1 MGEREDEDAAAWE
14 GETPLDTQELALD
27 DGDQRLPWLESGDDD
42 DDESDGGGRMFAFV
56 AGGLVLLLALVGGI
70 WWATHRGTGAEL
82 ADGSV
87 IRAPAEPYKTAPAN
101 PGGKPMAG
109 TGDTAYAVSA
119 GQTRPPKLAS
129 GAPTPAP
136 TPTASAKS
144 GAAPSAA
151 PAAAAGPGV
160 QIGAFSSQA
169 AAEAAWTRLSAQY
182 DALKGLHHRIA
193 SASADIGTVYRLQ
206 AVAGDAAGANALC
219 GKLKGAGLACQVK

>member
-1 MGEREDEDAAAWE
+1 MGEQEDEDAAAWD
-14 GETPLDTQELALD
+14 GDAPLETQELALD
-27 DGDQRLPWLESGDDD
+27 DGDHRLPWLESDEDDD
-42 DDESDGGGRMFAFV
+42 VEGDGGGRMFAFV

-70 WWATHRGTGAEL
+70 WWATHRSTGAEI

-129 GAPTPAP
+129 GTPTPAP
-136 TPTASAKS
+136 TPTASAKP
-144 GAAPSAA
+144 GAA
-151 PAAAAGPGV
+151 PAASAGPGV

-169 AAEAAWTRLSAQY
+169 AAEAAWARLSAQY
-182 DALKGLHHRIA
+182 NALKGLHHRII

-206 AVAGDAAGANALC
+206 AVAGDAAAANALC
-219 GKLKGAGLACQVK
+219 GKLKGAGLPCQVK